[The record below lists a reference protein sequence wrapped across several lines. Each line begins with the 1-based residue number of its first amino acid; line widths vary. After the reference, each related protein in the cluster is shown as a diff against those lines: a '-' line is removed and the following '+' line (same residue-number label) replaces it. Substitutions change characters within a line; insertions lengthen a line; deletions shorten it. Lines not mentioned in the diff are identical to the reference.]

1 MDNMQKILDVWQAQV
16 RTDST
21 YIMLKVIFL
30 ARLYLFSSSL
40 TLPLVDTFPY
50 FVFVLPLP
58 PSLPP
63 SFPSSLSSLPSSLSS
78 LLVLAPSTST
88 QHDYFFSHLILPFYL
103 SLSHPLLSSLSI
115 LLSSLLSTLFSSLNI
130 SFSICSDYR
139 LHHLKKN

>member
-63 SFPSSLSSLPSSLSS
+63 SFPSSLSSL
-78 LLVLAPSTST
+78 LVLAPSTST
-88 QHDYFFSHLILPFYL
+88 QHYYFFSHLILPFYL